1 MKRISKKVREEAAHF
16 AQLVGSND
24 ADGDSPNCGCSY
36 CIRANSYVSAEAAQ
50 LASEA
55 TAFIRATLGRTDIEH
70 YSEEY
75 AEAEALLRTGWSPP

>member
-1 MKRISKKVREEAAHF
+1 MKRISKKVRDEAAHF

-24 ADGDSPNCGCSY
+24 SFNDDPNCGCSY
-36 CIRANSYVSAEAAQ
+36 CIRSHSHVSAEAAH

-55 TAFIRATLGRTDIEH
+55 TAFIRATLGRTGIEH

-75 AEAEALLRTGWSPP
+75 AEAEALLRTGWSPS